1 MTRPISRIALAVCLV
16 WAAGVIA
23 YLALRR
29 GLTAVVQMIEEA
41 ETPGPEVMS

>member
-1 MTRPISRIALAVCLV
+1 MTTLASRIALAVCLV

-29 GLTAVVQMIEEA
+29 WLTRAWHWFACAWMQCDESR
-41 ETPGPEVMS
+41 G